1 MDNPEVENRCSGC
14 QQPLV
19 SGRAQGLCPRCLL
32 MRAAFATEP
41 EAGAKAA
48 LVPDIAAI
56 RAVFPNLEILELI
69 GRGGMGVVYKAR
81 QKSLNRLVALKLLAP
96 ERVTDPQF
104 AGRFERE
111 AQALALLSHPNI
123 VTIHDFGVSAA
134 SSVEGVAGGPFYYLL
149 MEFVDGVNLRQ
160 AMQAGRFTPEQ
171 ALAIVPPVCQALQFA
186 HERGIVHRDIK
197 PENLLLDREGQIKI
211 ADFGIARILGPEVAE
226 EGVAGTEAPV
236 GGGAGAGG
244 GTVTAFTTAGTPQ
257 YMAPEQRA
265 PGRAD
270 HRADIYSLGVVLYEL
285 LTGELPGARL
295 VPPSHKVQI
304 DVRLDE
310 VVLRALAVEP
320 SMRYATAAEFRTQ
333 MGAVTSGGAG
343 GSGAAGAAPRVVRTS
358 AGFLYRPEELT
369 TLEGLFCG
377 WRRRGQLI
385 LDDRSLTHIRGGVQV
400 VIPLAAIRN
409 VSIGKLPRSMNPA
422 GLDLLRVT
430 YAEAA
435 GQQEV
440 LIMPAEGWIAL
451 PSGWDALVKE
461 WADLIRNG
469 VQQVTGRTPEETPRE
484 QLTELKTGWHL
495 ALLPLV
501 MILPGMAAAIALA
514 VARNP
519 PRGDNLILFAGSLLA
534 IPLGTYVVTRGLF
547 AVFRRPWSWRDNGT
561 GDAIWAR
568 ALGLML
574 VLAGLG
580 IAVGSIRATTVARV
594 GESEARAVELRV
606 VTSDQNLARA
616 RLGELES
623 EGKSG
628 LSEGERRAME
638 AERLRLES
646 VEQVASKR
654 SEVLQSQ
661 LLQPMPHVG
670 MMVWRGLWP
679 ALPLLVGG
687 LLLLPGKSD
696 GAAGVPVFRRGS
708 RPVLISVVAIGG
720 TLLALWWAHNPDAG
734 SGPRPVGLVGLE
746 SMPAWDEPLRPAIAS
761 RGTSGAC

>member
-1 MDNPEVENRCSGC
+1 
-14 QQPLV
+14 
-19 SGRAQGLCPRCLL
+19 

-41 EAGAKAA
+41 DAGAKAA

-123 VTIHDFGVSAA
+123 VTIHDFGVSGTA
-134 SSVEGVAGGPFYYLL
+134 EGVAGGPFYFLL

-226 EGVAGTEAPV
+226 EGVAGAEAPV

-244 GTVTAFTTAGTPQ
+244 RTVTAFTTAGTPQ

-310 VVLRALAVEP
+310 VVLRALAMEP

-343 GSGAAGAAPRVVRTS
+343 GAGAAGAAPRVVRTS
-358 AGFLYRPEELT
+358 AGFLYRPEELM
-369 TLEGLFCG
+369 TLEGQFCG
-377 WRRRGQLI
+377 WRHRGQLI
-385 LDDRSLTHIRGGVQV
+385 LDDRILTYIRGGIQV

-430 YAEAA
+430 YAEGA

-461 WADLIRNG
+461 WAVLIRNG
-469 VQQVTGRTPEETPRE
+469 VQHVTGRTPEETPRE
-484 QLTELKTGWHL
+484 QLPELKVGWNL
-495 ALLPLV
+495 ALLLPLV
-501 MILPGMAAAIALA
+501 MILPGMAAALTLA

-519 PRGDNLILFAGSLLA
+519 PRGDNMILFAGCILA

-547 AVFRRPWSWRDNGT
+547 AVLRRPWSWRDNGT
-561 GDAIWAR
+561 GDVIWAR
-568 ALGLML
+568 ALGLL
-574 VLAGLG
+574 LLLAGLG

-594 GESEARAVELRV
+594 GESEARAAELRG

-623 EGKSG
+623 QNRSG
-628 LSEGERRAME
+628 LPESQRRAME

-646 VEQVASKR
+646 VEQVASRR

-661 LLQPMPHVG
+661 LRQPMPHVG

-696 GAAGVPVFRRGS
+696 GPAGVPVFRRGS
-708 RPVLISVVAIGG
+708 RPLLISVVAIGG
-720 TLLALWWAHNPDAG
+720 TLLALWWAHKLDAG
-734 SGPRPVGLVGLE
+734 SGPRPVGMAGLE
-746 SMPAWDEPLRPAIAS
+746 MTPVRVERSQRVIAS
-761 RGTSGAC
+761 PGSSRSCGLV